1 MFACVS
7 VWRSHI
13 FPLHTSDADTKRC
26 CGEADTA
33 APGPVLLIRG
43 SCGGVAGLFVYGVG
57 TYSAMLYFGCGGL
70 GGCGGGCGHSVDA
83 DGSDGGGVVTEDE
96 RRRAYDQGA
105 QTYEKDVCVHEAWM
119 GITAL
124 RKSLLQK
131 AAGNVLEVAA
141 GTGHNF
147 PLYPASCSVTAIDC
161 SRGMVEVARG
171 AAAPPVMA
179 VEEMEVEQIRF
190 PAHSFDTV
198 VDTFGLSLSLSPPPP
213 PPPLYPSPLSLARSR
228 AHTHTLYTYVCIY
241 VCM

>member
-1 MFACVS
+1 
-7 VWRSHI
+7 
-13 FPLHTSDADTKRC
+13 
-26 CGEADTA
+26 
-33 APGPVLLIRG
+33 
-43 SCGGVAGLFVYGVG
+43 VAGLFVYGVG